1 MSDIGDGSG
10 RRTYLTSG
18 RVADGGDE
26 GVELVA
32 HGLCGDAGG
41 GSFEIDMTCAAD
53 AGIGVAA
60 GHERGGHVEVG
71 SAV

>member
-1 MSDIGDGSG
+1 
-10 RRTYLTSG
+10 
-18 RVADGGDE
+18 
-26 GVELVA
+26 
-32 HGLCGDAGG
+32 
-41 GSFEIDMTCAAD
+41 MTCAAD